1 VNSTELVDFPPP
13 LYLVLP
19 IIDFL
24 YVLNVATLLLI
35 ASFYSAL
42 LLSILV
48 HIYFLRRRLE
58 PPST

>member
-1 VNSTELVDFPPP
+1 VNSTELVDFPLPS
-13 LYLVLP
+13 YLVLP

-42 LLSILV
+42 LLSVLV
-48 HIYFLRRRLE
+48 HTYLLRRHLE

>member
-1 VNSTELVDFPPP
+1 MNSTELVDFPLPS
-13 LYLVLP
+13 YLVLP

-42 LLSILV
+42 LLLLLV
-48 HIYFLRRRLE
+48 HTYFLRCRLE

>member
-1 VNSTELVDFPPP
+1 M
-13 LYLVLP
+13 LP

-48 HIYFLRRRLE
+48 HTYFLRRRLE

>member
-1 VNSTELVDFPPP
+1 
-13 LYLVLP
+13 VLP

-24 YVLNVATLLLI
+24 YYLHVTTLLLI

-42 LLSILV
+42 LFSILV
-48 HIYFLRRRLE
+48 HTYFLRHRLE